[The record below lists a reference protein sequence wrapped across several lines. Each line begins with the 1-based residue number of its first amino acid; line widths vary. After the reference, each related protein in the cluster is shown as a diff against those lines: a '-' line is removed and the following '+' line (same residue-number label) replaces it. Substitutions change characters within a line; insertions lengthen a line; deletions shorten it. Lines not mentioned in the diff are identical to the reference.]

1 MRTKKEIKQAIKEID
16 KIIKYLKQ
24 KKADKKVIDLMYC
37 QKGNLEWVLN
47 E

>member
-16 KIIKYLKQ
+16 KIIKYLEQRKVD
-24 KKADKKVIDLMYC
+24 KKAIDLMYC